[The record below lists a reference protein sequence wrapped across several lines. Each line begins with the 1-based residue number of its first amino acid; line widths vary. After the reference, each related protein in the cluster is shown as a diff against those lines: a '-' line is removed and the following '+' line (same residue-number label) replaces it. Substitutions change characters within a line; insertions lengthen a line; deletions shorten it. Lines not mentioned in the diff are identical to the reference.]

1 MYVIMEDNEDEDYDN
16 NFPGNTKF
24 SAFDNDIG
32 VEEPKGEA
40 ADGDLKCPLIR
51 GDLNVI

>member
-1 MYVIMEDNEDEDYDN
+1 
-16 NFPGNTKF
+16 
-24 SAFDNDIG
+24 